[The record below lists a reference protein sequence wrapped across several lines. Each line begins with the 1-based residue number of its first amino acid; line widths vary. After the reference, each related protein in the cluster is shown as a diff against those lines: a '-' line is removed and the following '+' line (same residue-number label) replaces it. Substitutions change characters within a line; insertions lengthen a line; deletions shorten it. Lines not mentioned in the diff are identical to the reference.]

1 MWKKIALGFMVV
13 VIAILSVMFVQKDRL
28 ERQLTAGL
36 HKHGIQ
42 FEKLDFQFFLSP
54 KLTLEGVDLTLE
66 QGRRFTFAQ
75 IDIALN
81 PLYSLIGDVRFSS
94 IALHQG
100 RITNPDLHDV
110 DIVIK
115 PTALCLEDL
124 PNVMNFIAT
133 KQIEPS
139 ALWSADKWRY
149 MVQFS
154 AKDPLNNQVDLQ
166 TEVFFSGLET
176 EFSQL
181 KLALNL
187 HEPLYSDKKQFDFS
201 LEQGILSPHEDGHHI
216 LILKDLTSNNETF
229 RYINI
234 DLNTQAD
241 VLTGYLVNAEMAN
254 IRFKLDPHANDERQL
269 AHLEITGKGVAVN
282 KWFNILKLPA
292 VISGKGDVQA
302 NIFFDQ
308 WRITSGQAAFELTNG
323 EFNGLNILNIIAQHL
338 PLNYDAE
345 ALQNANSQFDRL
357 QSDLRWDKEIMLID
371 HLRLTNRNIQ
381 LFGRGMLELNDMRC
395 DISLNIGLTDEK
407 YKDFTLPLR
416 FFDSCYSPQYKIEM
430 TQDIRHQIKE
440 LLRQKLER

>member
-1 MWKKIALGFMVV
+1 MWKKIALSFMVV
-13 VIAILSVMFVQKDRL
+13 VIAILSVMYVQKDRL
-28 ERQLTAGL
+28 ERQLTASL
-36 HKHGIQ
+36 HKHDIQ

-100 RITNPDLHDV
+100 QISKPDLHDV
-110 DIVIK
+110 NIVIK

-124 PNVMNFIAT
+124 PNVMNFLAT
-133 KQIEPS
+133 EQIEPS

-149 MVQFS
+149 AVQFS
-154 AKDPLNNQVDLQ
+154 AKDSFNNHVELQ

-181 KLALNL
+181 KLTLNL
-187 HEPLYSDKKQFDFS
+187 HDPLYSDKKQFDFS
-201 LEQGILSPHEDGHHI
+201 LDQAIFSSHTDGHHI
-216 LILKDLTSNNETF
+216 LILKDLSSNNETF

-234 DLNTQAD
+234 DLNNQAD
-241 VLTGYLVNAEMAN
+241 ALTGYLVNAEMAN
-254 IRFKLDPHANDERQL
+254 IRFQLDSHPHAEPRLTHL
-269 AHLEITGKGVAVN
+269 AITGKGVAVN
-282 KWFNILKLPA
+282 KWFNLLKLPA

-302 NIFFDQ
+302 DIFFDRWQ
-308 WRITSGQAAFELTNG
+308 MTSGQATFALTDG

-338 PLNYDAE
+338 PINYDAE
-345 ALQNANSQFDRL
+345 ALQNANSQFERL

-371 HLRLTNRNIQ
+371 HLRLKNRNIR
-381 LFGRGMLELNDMRC
+381 LFGRGMVALNDMRC

-430 TQDIRHQIKE
+430 TRDIRHQIKE